1 MGSFLNSTL
10 KFGLV
15 FIPTDNAHIPL
26 KFNLFYKSVFF
37 NHVMEQTI
45 NSLLLDGCNKT
56 THSLLWAPADWKE
69 MKRHNKNKIL
79 LEIQCCFHL
88 NCSLRVPHQVPHQRS
103 LVSVDWLSIFFFF
116 SHWCIIPNVMA
127 NLHPKNYQLTL
138 GGSPKQAV
146 AHTVLFGWD
155 TRFRKGGIELI
166 SLIE

>member
-56 THSLLWAPADWKE
+56 THSLL
-69 MKRHNKNKIL
+69 
-79 LEIQCCFHL
+79 
-88 NCSLRVPHQVPHQRS
+88 
-103 LVSVDWLSIFFFF
+103 
-116 SHWCIIPNVMA
+116 
-127 NLHPKNYQLTL
+127 
-138 GGSPKQAV
+138 
-146 AHTVLFGWD
+146 
-155 TRFRKGGIELI
+155 
-166 SLIE
+166 